1 MVIRGH
7 QRSLGIAYLR
17 REAISGHQRS
27 SVFIRGHQRS
37 RGHHGSSRTVSARR
51 EANRL
56 YPKRPTGRGRS
67 RRRLVRALDRSRVPP
82 PRTYRPMTS
91 PIRRYR
97 PIRRCTL
104 HRCGRIDGDAS
115 PPPDEGGNHLM
126 SETHLMRD
134 VIRSDASPPPPPAHP
149 SSELIRGHQRSSA
162 VIRGI
167 NPPPPAHP
175 SSAEPRPQASACRP
189 VRHPGCCCCC
199 CCRRRR
205 QRRRPTRRSTRRRCQ
220 RSRTSC
226 RCRPARRLTSLEGG
240 GLRGARAR
248 AREM

>member
-1 MVIRGH
+1 M
-7 QRSLGIAYLR
+7 
-17 REAISGHQRS
+17 
-27 SVFIRGHQRS
+27 FIRGHQRS

-167 NPPPPAHP
+167 PFTSSCSSVIRAHQR
-175 SSAEPRPQASACRP
+175 SSTVISGHQ
-189 VRHPGCCCCC
+189 RHPLHLLLLIRHQSSSEVITVISGH
-199 CCRRRR
+199 
-205 QRRRPTRRSTRRRCQ
+205 QRHQST
-220 RSRTSC
+220 SSC
-226 RCRPARRLTSLEGG
+226 SSVIG
-240 GLRGARAR
+240 
-248 AREM
+248 